1 MFAGWPAALRGRAAA
16 ANHSITVGLGDFDLV
31 TEQYLVL
38 ADEDIEVL
46 ATTTQPVRRLGP
58 MAPRSDVPI
67 DLDPPVGERP
77 HLCRRKVRA
86 GVGVAV

>member
-1 MFAGWPAALRGRAAA
+1 LFAGWPAALRGRAAA

-46 ATTTQPVRRLGP
+46 ATTTQPVRDWDPWHRAVTSPLIWTRRWGSGRIFV
-58 MAPRSDVPI
+58 AARSGLV
-67 DLDPPVGERP
+67 
-77 HLCRRKVRA
+77 
-86 GVGVAV
+86 